1 MLESLLPYHFAK
13 LTHSING
20 GQLLYLFGLV
30 LLCCLMIVLRKYV
43 CDVTKEM
50 VLLSLRGYCFSRFM
64 QNDLKFF
71 QKNSTSVLLN
81 LILSDVKAVRTTLT
95 KTIFKLSKNLSG
107 FTTVV
112 VLMSFMNGWLTLVLL
127 AGLPISVYLNY
138 MLTKKLKQH
147 SKLYNAAAN

>member
-1 MLESLLPYHFAK
+1 
-13 LTHSING
+13 
-20 GQLLYLFGLV
+20 
-30 LLCCLMIVLRKYV
+30 
-43 CDVTKEM
+43 
-50 VLLSLRGYCFSRFM
+50 M